1 MKCFNIVFATIVS
14 LLIILFV
21 TTNIFLIS
29 ANNNSSKE
37 YKVEISR
44 ASIIIEEK
52 GLDKVNI
59 SDYRLLIDIIEVTN
73 NDDYTS
79 DTMYEIKI
87 INGKMY
93 RFDYKI
99 DVEYNNIIFII
110 NISLG
115 IVSVIVIGMML
126 YIKYRILKP
135 FNILSNLPLELSKGN
150 LSANIKEHSSK
161 YFGKFTWGLDLLREK
176 LEEQKKKELE
186 FQKEKNTNV
195 MTLSH
200 HIKTPLSVIELYAK
214 ALQKNLYKDEAKQKE
229 ATFNIIRQ
237 CEEINKY
244 VSKIT
249 AASSED
255 IVNLDIELGEHYLS
269 EIVNTV
275 TEFYK
280 DKLDFLKIDF
290 YVEKF
295 SNCILCCDIDRSIEV
310 LQNIFENAIKYGDG
324 KYISFSFEQEDGYIL
339 LTVKNSGCTL
349 PQNELIHIFNSFW
362 RGSNI
367 SSNSG
372 SGLGLYICRQLM
384 MKMNGD
390 IFAKIIDGCMCVTV
404 VIPML

>member
-1 MKCFNIVFATIVS
+1 MKRFNIVFATIVS

-161 YFGKFTWGLDLLREK
+161 YFGKFTWGLDLFREK
-176 LEEQKKKELE
+176 LEEQRKKELE
-186 FQKEKNTNV
+186 FQKEKKTNV

-200 HIKTPLSVIELYAK
+200 DIKTPLSVIELYAK

>member
-1 MKCFNIVFATIVS
+1 
-14 LLIILFV
+14 
-21 TTNIFLIS
+21 
-29 ANNNSSKE
+29 
-37 YKVEISR
+37 
-44 ASIIIEEK
+44 
-52 GLDKVNI
+52 
-59 SDYRLLIDIIEVTN
+59 
-73 NDDYTS
+73 
-79 DTMYEIKI
+79 
-87 INGKMY
+87 
-93 RFDYKI
+93 
-99 DVEYNNIIFII
+99 
-110 NISLG
+110 
-115 IVSVIVIGMML
+115 MML

-176 LEEQKKKELE
+176 LEEQRKKELE
-186 FQKEKNTNV
+186 FQKEKKTNV

-200 HIKTPLSVIELYAK
+200 DIKTPLSVIELYAK

>member
-1 MKCFNIVFATIVS
+1 MKRFNIVFATIVS

-93 RFDYKI
+93 RFDYKV

-176 LEEQKKKELE
+176 LEEQRKKELE
-186 FQKEKNTNV
+186 FQKEKKTNV

-200 HIKTPLSVIELYAK
+200 DIKTPLSVIELYAK

-275 TEFYK
+275 TDFYK

-290 YVEKF
+290 YIEKF

-324 KYISFSFEQEDGYIL
+324 KYISFSFEQEDGYML

-367 SSNSG
+367 GSNSG

>member
-1 MKCFNIVFATIVS
+1 MKRFNIVFATIVS

-29 ANNNSSKE
+29 AYNYCSKE

-176 LEEQKKKELE
+176 LEEQRKKELE
-186 FQKEKNTNV
+186 FQKEKKTNV

-200 HIKTPLSVIELYAK
+200 DIKTPLSVIELYAK

-367 SSNSG
+367 GSNSG

>member
-1 MKCFNIVFATIVS
+1 MKRFNIVFATIVS

-176 LEEQKKKELE
+176 LEEQRKKELE
-186 FQKEKNTNV
+186 FQKEKKTNV

-200 HIKTPLSVIELYAK
+200 DIKTPLSVIELYAK
-214 ALQKNLYKDEAKQKE
+214 ALQKNLYKDNAHLTQ
-229 ATFNIIRQ
+229 
-237 CEEINKY
+237 
-244 VSKIT
+244 
-249 AASSED
+249 
-255 IVNLDIELGEHYLS
+255 YLS
-269 EIVNTV
+269 
-275 TEFYK
+275 
-280 DKLDFLKIDF
+280 
-290 YVEKF
+290 
-295 SNCILCCDIDRSIEV
+295 
-310 LQNIFENAIKYGDG
+310 LQY
-324 KYISFSFEQEDGYIL
+324 
-339 LTVKNSGCTL
+339 
-349 PQNELIHIFNSFW
+349 PH
-362 RGSNI
+362 
-367 SSNSG
+367 
-372 SGLGLYICRQLM
+372 
-384 MKMNGD
+384 
-390 IFAKIIDGCMCVTV
+390 
-404 VIPML
+404 